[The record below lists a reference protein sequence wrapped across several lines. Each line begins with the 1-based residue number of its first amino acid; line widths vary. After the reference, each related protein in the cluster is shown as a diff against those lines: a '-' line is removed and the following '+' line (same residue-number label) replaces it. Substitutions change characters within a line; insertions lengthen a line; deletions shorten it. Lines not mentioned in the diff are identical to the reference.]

1 MSIKVFRI
9 LTKAIIRLP
18 VQKADY
24 TIASLG
30 RLVRQIR
37 IGGPPGVRMHTGL
50 VGLDAGLDQSNSKLL
65 LSPKDISDVRMDC
78 WRKGKRKYA
87 ST

>member
-1 MSIKVFRI
+1 
-9 LTKAIIRLP
+9 
-18 VQKADY
+18 
-24 TIASLG
+24 
-30 RLVRQIR
+30 
-37 IGGPPGVRMHTGL
+37 MHTGL